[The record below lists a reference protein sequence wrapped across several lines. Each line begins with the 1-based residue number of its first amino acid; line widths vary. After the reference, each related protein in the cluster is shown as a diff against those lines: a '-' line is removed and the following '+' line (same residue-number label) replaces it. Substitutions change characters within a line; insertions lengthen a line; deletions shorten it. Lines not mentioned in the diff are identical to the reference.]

1 MFGVSEEILFLE
13 VRNEVQDFGLSENET
28 VHKKRNREE
37 CVFWKK
43 NKMGIVKLKSL
54 GFNIAVDFVELS
66 AEKLIPSTAFSK
78 TIMLFG
84 M

>member
-1 MFGVSEEILFLE
+1 
-13 VRNEVQDFGLSENET
+13 
-28 VHKKRNREE
+28 
-37 CVFWKK
+37 
-43 NKMGIVKLKSL
+43 MGIVKLKSL

-78 TIMLFG
+78 TIMLLG